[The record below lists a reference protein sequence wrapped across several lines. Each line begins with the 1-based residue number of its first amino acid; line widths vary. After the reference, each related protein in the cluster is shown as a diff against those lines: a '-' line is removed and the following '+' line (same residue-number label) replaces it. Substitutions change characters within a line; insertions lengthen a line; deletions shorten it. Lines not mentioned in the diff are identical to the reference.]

1 MTIEDVIDTYGDMV
15 TRICIMNLR
24 NSDDAKDCFQEVFIK
39 LYKHGMIED
48 PDYLKHW
55 LIRVTINT
63 CKDYRR
69 VFYKKTINIED
80 VLIQDEKKDY
90 VLLPVILDMPTRYK
104 NVLYLYYY
112 EEYSVKEIMSILNL
126 KDRVNFLRNYLTPAL
141 DEGLVSMKF
150 PEQPKHPKQKYL
162 LTSKG
167 KAILS
172 E

>member
-48 PDYLKHW
+48 HDYLKHW
-55 LIRVTINT
+55 LIRVIINT

-90 VLLPVILDMPTRYK
+90 VLLPVILDMSTRYK

-112 EEYSVKEIMSILNL
+112 EGYKTDEISEILKMNINTVKSRL
-126 KDRVNFLRNYLTPAL
+126 KKR
-141 DEGLVSMKF
+141 
-150 PEQPKHPKQKYL
+150 
-162 LTSKG
+162 KG
-167 KAILS
+167 DTKEES
-172 E
+172 G

>member
-15 TRICIMNLR
+15 TRIYIMNLR

-39 LYKHGMIED
+39 LYKHGIIED

-55 LIRVTINT
+55 LIRVRINT

-69 VFYKKTINIED
+69 VFYKKIIDIED

-90 VLLPVILDMPTRYK
+90 TLLPVILDMPTRYK

-112 EEYSVKEIMSILNL
+112 EGYKIDEIAGILKMNINTVKSRLKRGREIL
-126 KDRVNFLRNYLTPAL
+126 KKKVGED
-141 DEGLVSMKF
+141 DE
-150 PEQPKHPKQKYL
+150 
-162 LTSKG
+162 
-167 KAILS
+167 
-172 E
+172 

>member
-24 NSDDAKDCFQEVFIK
+24 NSDDAKDCFQEVFIT

-48 PDYLKHW
+48 HDYLKHW
-55 LIRVTINT
+55 LIRVIINT

-112 EEYSVKEIMSILNL
+112 EGYKTDEISEILKMNINTVKSRLKRGREIL
-126 KDRVNFLRNYLTPAL
+126 KKKVGED
-141 DEGLVSMKF
+141 DE
-150 PEQPKHPKQKYL
+150 
-162 LTSKG
+162 
-167 KAILS
+167 
-172 E
+172 

>member
-15 TRICIMNLR
+15 SRICIMNLR

-48 PDYLKHW
+48 PAYLKHW
-55 LIRVTINT
+55 LIRVTMNT

-104 NVLYLYYY
+104 FVAKKPHACVWD
-112 EEYSVKEIMSILNL
+112 ESAKVKS
-126 KDRVNFLRNYLTPAL
+126 
-141 DEGLVSMKF
+141 
-150 PEQPKHPKQKYL
+150 
-162 LTSKG
+162 
-167 KAILS
+167 
-172 E
+172 

>member
-48 PDYLKHW
+48 HDYLKHW

-112 EEYSVKEIMSILNL
+112 EEYSVKEIGIML
-126 KDRVNFLRNYLTPAL
+126 KRKESTIQSRLAAGRNKLKTRLADR
-141 DEGLVSMKF
+141 
-150 PEQPKHPKQKYL
+150 
-162 LTSKG
+162 KG
-167 KAILS
+167 VW
-172 E
+172 

>member
-1 MTIEDVIDTYGDMV
+1 MTIEEVIDTYGDMV

-48 PDYLKHW
+48 CDHLKHW

-63 CKDYRR
+63 CKDYHR

-112 EEYSVKEIMSILNL
+112 EGYKTDEIAEILKMNINTVKSRLKRGREIL
-126 KDRVNFLRNYLTPAL
+126 KKKVGED
-141 DEGLVSMKF
+141 DE
-150 PEQPKHPKQKYL
+150 
-162 LTSKG
+162 
-167 KAILS
+167 
-172 E
+172 

>member
-1 MTIEDVIDTYGDMV
+1 MVDSIIDLNIIEAVWSLPHSYPTATQQVPNKYPTSTQQV
-15 TRICIMNLR
+15 PNKYPTSTQQVHELVSIMND
-24 NSDDAKDCFQEVFIK
+24 N
-39 LYKHGMIED
+39 
-48 PDYLKHW
+48 
-55 LIRVTINT
+55 
-63 CKDYRR
+63 
-69 VFYKKTINIED
+69 
-80 VLIQDEKKDY
+80 
-90 VLLPVILDMPTRYK
+90 
-104 NVLYLYYY
+104 
-112 EEYSVKEIMSILNL
+112 EYSVKEIMSILNL

>member
-39 LYKHGMIED
+39 LYKHGRIED

-63 CKDYRR
+63 CKAYRR

-80 VLIQDEKKDY
+80 LLIQDEKKDY

-112 EEYSVKEIMSILNL
+112 EGYKTDEISEILKMNINTVKSRLKRGREIL
-126 KDRVNFLRNYLTPAL
+126 KKKVGED
-141 DEGLVSMKF
+141 DE
-150 PEQPKHPKQKYL
+150 
-162 LTSKG
+162 
-167 KAILS
+167 
-172 E
+172 

>member
-55 LIRVTINT
+55 LIHVTINT

-112 EEYSVKEIMSILNL
+112 EGYKTDEISEILKMNINTVKSRLKRGREIL
-126 KDRVNFLRNYLTPAL
+126 KKKVGED
-141 DEGLVSMKF
+141 DE
-150 PEQPKHPKQKYL
+150 
-162 LTSKG
+162 
-167 KAILS
+167 
-172 E
+172 

>member
-1 MTIEDVIDTYGDMV
+1 MTIEDVVDTYGDMV

-55 LIRVTINT
+55 LIRVTIHT
-63 CKDYRR
+63 RKDYRR

-112 EEYSVKEIMSILNL
+112 EGYKTDEIAEILKMNINTVKSRLKRGREIL
-126 KDRVNFLRNYLTPAL
+126 KKKVGED
-141 DEGLVSMKF
+141 DE
-150 PEQPKHPKQKYL
+150 
-162 LTSKG
+162 
-167 KAILS
+167 
-172 E
+172 

>member
-48 PDYLKHW
+48 YDYLKRW

-104 NVLYLYYY
+104 NVLFLYYY
-112 EEYSVKEIMSILNL
+112 EGYKTDEISEILKMNINTVKSRLKRGREIL
-126 KDRVNFLRNYLTPAL
+126 KKKVGED
-141 DEGLVSMKF
+141 DE
-150 PEQPKHPKQKYL
+150 
-162 LTSKG
+162 
-167 KAILS
+167 
-172 E
+172 

>member
-15 TRICIMNLR
+15 SRICIMNLR

-48 PDYLKHW
+48 HDYLKHW

-80 VLIQDEKKDY
+80 VLIQDERR
-90 VLLPVILDMPTRYK
+90 IM
-104 NVLYLYYY
+104 YY
-112 EEYSVKEIMSILNL
+112 
-126 KDRVNFLRNYLTPAL
+126 FL
-141 DEGLVSMKF
+141 
-150 PEQPKHPKQKYL
+150 
-162 LTSKG
+162 
-167 KAILS
+167 
-172 E
+172 

>member
-48 PDYLKHW
+48 QDYLKYW

-69 VFYKKTINIED
+69 IFYKKTINIED

-112 EEYSVKEIMSILNL
+112 EGYKTDEISEILKMNINTVKSRLKRGREIL
-126 KDRVNFLRNYLTPAL
+126 KKKVGED
-141 DEGLVSMKF
+141 DE
-150 PEQPKHPKQKYL
+150 
-162 LTSKG
+162 
-167 KAILS
+167 
-172 E
+172 

>member
-48 PDYLKHW
+48 YDYLKHW

-112 EEYSVKEIMSILNL
+112 EESDMVF
-126 KDRVNFLRNYLTPAL
+126 V
-141 DEGLVSMKF
+141 
-150 PEQPKHPKQKYL
+150 
-162 LTSKG
+162 
-167 KAILS
+167 
-172 E
+172 

>member
-48 PDYLKHW
+48 PDYLTHW

-90 VLLPVILDMPTRYK
+90 VLLPVILDMPARYK

-112 EEYSVKEIMSILNL
+112 EGYKTDEIAEILKMNINTVKSRLKRGREIL
-126 KDRVNFLRNYLTPAL
+126 KKKVGED
-141 DEGLVSMKF
+141 DE
-150 PEQPKHPKQKYL
+150 
-162 LTSKG
+162 
-167 KAILS
+167 
-172 E
+172 

>member
-48 PDYLKHW
+48 QDYLKHW

-104 NVLYLYYY
+104 NVLYLYFLLF
-112 EEYSVKEIMSILNL
+112 VQRLN
-126 KDRVNFLRNYLTPAL
+126 
-141 DEGLVSMKF
+141 S
-150 PEQPKHPKQKYL
+150 
-162 LTSKG
+162 
-167 KAILS
+167 
-172 E
+172 

>member
-1 MTIEDVIDTYGDMV
+1 MTIEEVIDTYGDMV

-48 PDYLKHW
+48 SNHLKHW

-63 CKDYRR
+63 CKDYCR

-112 EEYSVKEIMSILNL
+112 EGYKTDEIAEILKMSINTVKSRL
-126 KDRVNFLRNYLTPAL
+126 KRGREILKKKVGED
-141 DEGLVSMKF
+141 DE
-150 PEQPKHPKQKYL
+150 
-162 LTSKG
+162 
-167 KAILS
+167 
-172 E
+172 

>member
-63 CKDYRR
+63 CKDYCR

-112 EEYSVKEIMSILNL
+112 EGYKTDEIAEILKMNINTVKSRLKRGREIL
-126 KDRVNFLRNYLTPAL
+126 KKKVGED
-141 DEGLVSMKF
+141 DE
-150 PEQPKHPKQKYL
+150 
-162 LTSKG
+162 
-167 KAILS
+167 
-172 E
+172 

>member
-39 LYKHGMIED
+39 FYKHGMIED
-48 PDYLKHW
+48 HDYLKYW

-112 EEYSVKEIMSILNL
+112 EGYKTDEISEILKMNINTVKSRLKRGREIL
-126 KDRVNFLRNYLTPAL
+126 KKKVGED
-141 DEGLVSMKF
+141 DE
-150 PEQPKHPKQKYL
+150 
-162 LTSKG
+162 
-167 KAILS
+167 
-172 E
+172 

>member
-15 TRICIMNLR
+15 TRICIMNLK

-63 CKDYRR
+63 CKDYCR

-112 EEYSVKEIMSILNL
+112 EGYKTDEISEILKMNINTVKSRLKRGREIL
-126 KDRVNFLRNYLTPAL
+126 KKKVGED
-141 DEGLVSMKF
+141 DE
-150 PEQPKHPKQKYL
+150 
-162 LTSKG
+162 
-167 KAILS
+167 
-172 E
+172 

>member
-48 PDYLKHW
+48 YDYLKHW

-80 VLIQDEKKDY
+80 V
-90 VLLPVILDMPTRYK
+90 RYK
-104 NVLYLYYY
+104 NVLFLYYY
-112 EEYSVKEIMSILNL
+112 EGYKTDEISEILKMNINTVKSRLKRGREIL
-126 KDRVNFLRNYLTPAL
+126 KKKVGED
-141 DEGLVSMKF
+141 DE
-150 PEQPKHPKQKYL
+150 
-162 LTSKG
+162 
-167 KAILS
+167 
-172 E
+172 

>member
-48 PDYLKHW
+48 QDYLIHW

-69 VFYKKTINIED
+69 IFYKKTINIED

-112 EEYSVKEIMSILNL
+112 EGYKTDEISEILKMNINTVKSRLKRGREIL
-126 KDRVNFLRNYLTPAL
+126 KKKVGED
-141 DEGLVSMKF
+141 DE
-150 PEQPKHPKQKYL
+150 
-162 LTSKG
+162 
-167 KAILS
+167 
-172 E
+172 